1 MPWEIRVIIVTMA
14 CPLPPMTG
22 TTIIVAVTAQY
33 GQKEDGGTINVIIAT
48 LMDCMVITG
57 IQKALTGRTGRLW
70 STP

>member
-22 TTIIVAVTAQY
+22 TTIMLAVTAPY

-48 LMDCMVITG
+48 LMDCMVMTSM
-57 IQKALTGRTGRLW
+57 QKALTGRSGKLW

>member
-22 TTIIVAVTAQY
+22 TTIIIAVTAQY
-33 GQKEDGGTINVIIAT
+33 GQKEDGGTIHVIIAT
-48 LMDCMVITG
+48 LMDCMVMTSM
-57 IQKALTGRTGRLW
+57 QKALNGRSGKLW